1 MSKRCRSKGARRVD
15 LPPIVFLNEPAS
27 QLLLEAVEMAARVF
41 DDRMYDEQ
49 DKKEETARP
58 NGKEV
63 T

>member
-1 MSKRCRSKGARRVD
+1 MSQRCRSKGARRVD
-15 LPPIVFLNEPAS
+15 LPLIVFLNEPAS
-27 QLLLEAVEMAARVF
+27 QLLVEAVEMAARVY
-41 DDRMYDEQ
+41 DDQ

>member
-1 MSKRCRSKGARRVD
+1 MKEILSSKTRRARRVD
-15 LPPIVFLNEPAS
+15 LPPVVFLNQPAS
-27 QLLLEAVEMAARVF
+27 HLLLEAVEMAARA
-41 DDRMYDEQ
+41 YDYR

>member
-15 LPPIVFLNEPAS
+15 LPLIVFLNEPAN
-27 QLLLEAVEMAARVF
+27 QLLVEAVEMAARV
-41 DDRMYDEQ
+41 YDEQ

>member
-41 DDRMYDEQ
+41 DDQ

>member
-27 QLLLEAVEMAARVF
+27 QLLLEAVEMAARVY
-41 DDRMYDEQ
+41 DDRN
-49 DKKEETARP
+49 KKEETARP